1 MRLQFGA
8 PRADEHD
15 GVFGVVRAAVIV
27 VAIAVT
33 AGCGQASGG
42 SKMTYTF
49 TGRSIALV
57 TEKGTGYGGLRVSV
71 DGGTPVTLDLHAAS
85 RSAVVI
91 PWATSF
97 PSSGRHTVTFTVVKA
112 SGKVQADIDAIA
124 VVS

>member
-1 MRLQFGA
+1 MHRGSSRRKVKVCSAL
-8 PRADEHD
+8 
-15 GVFGVVRAAVIV
+15 
-27 VAIAVT
+27 T
-33 AGCGQASGG
+33 AKDASSGRVKRSTNGG
-42 SKMTYTF
+42 SKMTDTF